1 MCYNGLRSRQDTSQ
15 NRRYD
20 MEKYG
25 DLANEECLY
34 KECKDC
40 PHWVNAECDMELDT
54 TEIEE

>member
-1 MCYNGLRSRQDTSQ
+1 MVLDRGEIASQ

-40 PHWVNAECDMELDT
+40 PHWVNAECDMELDIT
-54 TEIEE
+54 GIEEE